1 MNSVEF
7 MCLWI
12 AFAFILVGLCGSVD
26 LLFISQIQWSLW
38 ICLPRVAL
46 EEFDPVENCVDLS
59 RGFFVLPE
67 AEFSRQ

>member
-1 MNSVEF
+1 MLVD
-7 MCLWI
+7 CVRLHTCWI
-12 AFAFILVGLCGSVD
+12 VWICGS
-26 LLFISQIQWSLW
+26 LFISQIQWSLW